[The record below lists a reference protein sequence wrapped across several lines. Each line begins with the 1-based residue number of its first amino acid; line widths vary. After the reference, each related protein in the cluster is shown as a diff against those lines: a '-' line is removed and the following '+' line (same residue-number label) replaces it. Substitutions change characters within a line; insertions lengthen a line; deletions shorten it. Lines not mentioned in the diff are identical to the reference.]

1 MIYGVV
7 LAAGLGERLRPLT
20 LSIPKPLLPTIDG
33 PVMMGAIRKLLRI
46 NAKTY
51 VVLHYMADL
60 AIPAV
65 KSIGKSMNADIG
77 IVVHDKLMG
86 TAGHLGFLKGT
97 VNDDDVVIVAN
108 GDIVM
113 DEGFE
118 GMLSH
123 HLEKGWDMTIM
134 VTRVKQQVRFGV
146 LELDENGELI
156 KWSEKPILEFPISAG
171 NYALRGK
178 AIKELP
184 DSFIDMDAFVKLLLN
199 KGYRVGS
206 YEAGGSKRDV
216 GTMDDYLNLLRM
228 EYHSPH

>member
-33 PVMMGAIRKLLRI
+33 PVMMGAIRKLLSI

-77 IVVHDKLMG
+77 IVIHDKLMG
-86 TAGHLGFLKGT
+86 TAGHLGFLKGV
-97 VNDDDVVIVAN
+97 VNDDDAVIVAN

-118 GMLSH
+118 GMLSR
-123 HLEKGWDMTIM
+123 HLERGWDMTIM

-156 KWSEKPILEFPISAG
+156 KWSEKPVLEFPISAG
-171 NYALRGK
+171 NYVLRGK

-184 DSFIDMDAFVKLLLN
+184 DSFIDMDAFVKLLLS
-199 KGYRVGS
+199 KGYRIGS
-206 YEAGGSKRDV
+206 YEASGSKRDV
-216 GTMDDYLNLLRM
+216 GTMDDYLSLLRA
-228 EYHSPH
+228 EYLRSN